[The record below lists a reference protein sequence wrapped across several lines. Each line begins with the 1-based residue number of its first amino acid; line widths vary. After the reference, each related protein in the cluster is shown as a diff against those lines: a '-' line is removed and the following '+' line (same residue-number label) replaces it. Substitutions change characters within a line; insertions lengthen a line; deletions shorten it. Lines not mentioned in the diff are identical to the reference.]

1 MGSAAGNWTP
11 WDGHATLDLHIL
23 GDRSDAVESEPTHPG
38 HAVVNAS
45 ATSGRRIVVLS
56 TIAAREALHDLGPMF
71 ERMSGHK
78 VDIEFQS
85 GPKLAERVRAGVDGD
100 LFIGPAEFSD
110 ALLAEGKLI
119 AGSRIEIAR
128 SGSGVAVRAG
138 APRPDIGTPEA
149 FKQALLAAKTVS
161 FSGGASGIQFL
172 NALERLGIAE
182 QVKAKKVTPQ
192 PGELVGAVVA
202 RGAAEIGVQ
211 QKSELLPVSGID
223 IIGPLPGDLQTVIV
237 YAASVLPRSTER
249 AAAQEFVGFLRS
261 AAAASVIRTKGM
273 EPI

>member
-1 MGSAAGNWTP
+1 VSAAGSTGP
-11 WDGHATLDLHIL
+11 
-23 GDRSDAVESEPTHPG
+23 
-38 HAVVNAS
+38 
-45 ATSGRRIVVLS
+45 RRIVVLS

-71 ERMSGHK
+71 ERASGHT

-110 ALLAEGKLI
+110 ALLAEGKLV
-119 AGSRIEIAR
+119 AGTRVEIAR

-149 FKQALLAAKTVS
+149 FKHALLAAKTVS

-211 QKSELLPVSGID
+211 QKSELLPVTGID
-223 IIGPLPGDLQTVIV
+223 IVGPLPGDLQTVIV

-249 AAAQEFVGFLRS
+249 AAAQEFVRFLRS
-261 AAAASVIRTKGM
+261 AEAASVIRAKGM
-273 EPI
+273 DPI